1 MAVYHV
7 LKDGKRPKDLKG
19 HVVKREDAELVYQL
33 IESINREKDGAKK
46 K

>member
-7 LKDGKRPKDLKG
+7 LKDGSRPKNIKG

-33 IESINREKDGAKK
+33 IENINKKGKK
-46 K
+46 KK